1 MNYKRYNIFPICNL
15 RLIFSLHFTFQ
26 FYTDK
31 KQAQP
36 CREGGLKQDWLD
48 VAQCIRVQMKQESCR
63 EFWPGLKQSRVGW
76 QMKWSKILKFWN
88 VRSQISRPMCKG
100 ALFWTFFTRPTSKL
114 SDSFIRIL
122 CQNSISDQLSC
133 VRLNFSD
140 KHYTSHNQYLHQTSV
155 LLRFPKS
162 SDHLSCVMRI
172 NWLCYVLS
180 LGSIRLVRRSW
191 DGEAQRCDSDMY
203 FHLMFRSLRHW

>member
-31 KQAQP
+31 KQAESGERAQP

-140 KHYTSHNQYLHQTSV
+140 KHYTSHNICIKRLRVFKVPQVIRSS
-155 LLRFPKS
+155 LLRYADK
-162 SDHLSCVMRI
+162 LIVLCVITRVYTSGQKIMGWWSTEM
-172 NWLCYVLS
+172 WL
-180 LGSIRLVRRSW
+180 
-191 DGEAQRCDSDMY
+191 
-203 FHLMFRSLRHW
+203 